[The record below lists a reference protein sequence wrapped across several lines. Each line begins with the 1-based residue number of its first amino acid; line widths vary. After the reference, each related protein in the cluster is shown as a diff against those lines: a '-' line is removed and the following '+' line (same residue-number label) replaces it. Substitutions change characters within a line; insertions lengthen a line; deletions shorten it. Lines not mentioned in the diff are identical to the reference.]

1 MKKKL
6 TVFVLIFLCL
16 LLIALLINKK
26 KADNESDSKSY
37 LSFVSSVQT
46 LDRSLDL
53 IQEDQEPDKIAEG
66 MFDVYTSFVLSSFR
80 VDIFK
85 SNAPRSIDLDILVND
100 FLLLRTRYE
109 PLVRNQI
116 TNNDDFN
123 SEVHAKFKRQIH
135 LFVNELPEKYENSK
149 EFVEKLNK
157 ATEHIKPLIS

>member
-1 MKKKL
+1 MKKRL

-16 LLIALLINKK
+16 LLIALLINKN
-26 KADNESDSKSY
+26 KADNESESKSY

-53 IQEDQEPDKIAEG
+53 IQEDQEPDKITEG
-66 MFDVYTSFVLSSFR
+66 MFDVYTSLVFSNFR
-80 VDIFK
+80 LDLFK

-135 LFVNELPEKYENSK
+135 LFVNELPEKYEDSK
-149 EFVEKLNK
+149 GFVEKLNK

>member
-1 MKKKL
+1 MKKRV

-16 LLIALLINKK
+16 LLIALLINKN
-26 KADNESDSKSY
+26 KADNESESKYY

-66 MFDVYTSFVLSSFR
+66 MFDVYTSFVFSSFR
-80 VDIFK
+80 LDLFK
-85 SNAPRSIDLDILVND
+85 SNAPRSIDLDILAND

-116 TNNDDFN
+116 TNKDDFN
-123 SEVHAKFKRQIH
+123 FEDHAKFKSQIH

-157 ATEHIKPLIS
+157 ASEHIKPLIS

>member
-1 MKKKL
+1 MKKRL

-16 LLIALLINKK
+16 LLIALLINKN
-26 KADNESDSKSY
+26 KADNESESKSY

-66 MFDVYTSFVLSSFR
+66 MFDVYTSFVFSSFR
-80 VDIFK
+80 LDIFK
-85 SNAPRSIDLDILVND
+85 SNAPRSINLDVLVND
-100 FLLLRTRYE
+100 FLLMRTRYE

-116 TNNDDFN
+116 TNKDDFK
-123 SEVHAKFKRQIH
+123 SEIHAKFKRQIH

-157 ATEHIKPLIS
+157 AAEHIKPLIS